1 MAVRNLQK
9 ITELGAECF
18 KKALETIKLCDER
31 ALKMACRIN
40 EGFSKGE
47 INLMM
52 TLDKIAESRQDA
64 IDFFDTI
71 EMMEKNHLGG
81 YVSDWLYKHGNNV
94 FDTDK
99 KVIKAEVTDGY
110 DMFYVVSWNPNK
122 NEITIQVFDEHVRP
136 KEHVST
142 HTLDT
147 TKYKPNFYNAPEF
160 IWSRKYEECFQ
171 CLDKIVA
178 IKKELSEFF
187 EWLDNLKL

>member
-18 KKALETIKLCDER
+18 KNILEKIKICDER
-31 ALKMACRIN
+31 ALKMACRLK
-40 EGFSKGE
+40 EGFSEGE
-47 INLMM
+47 VNLMM
-52 TLDKIAESRQDA
+52 ALDTIAESRQDA

-71 EMMEKNHLGG
+71 EAMEKNHLGG
-81 YVSDWLYKHGNNV
+81 YVNDWLYQRGDKV
-94 FDTDK
+94 FDTDN

-136 KEHVST
+136 KEHLST

-147 TKYKPNFYNAPEF
+147 STYKPNFSNSPEF
-160 IWSRKYEECFQ
+160 IWARKYEECFQ

-178 IKKELSEFF
+178 LKKELSEFF
-187 EWLDNLKL
+187 EWLDNLTL